1 MTDTVAVV
9 IAAVAGDDLQ
19 KPFKGK
25 FSGRRKIFAAF
36 FIGGNDMKILIDKN
50 PETLEIEKNI
60 EDEIIRAAEIVGKIY
75 GVENSEVS
83 ITLTDDKNIHELNKK
98 YRGIDRPTDVL
109 SFAFRE
115 SDEPKILDAEFET
128 LGDIIISVERAK
140 FQAEDFGHSFL
151 REIIFLEVHGL
162 LHLLGYDH
170 IEENDRI
177 EMENEQKF
185 VMEKIGITRD

>member
-1 MTDTVAVV
+1 
-9 IAAVAGDDLQ
+9 
-19 KPFKGK
+19 
-25 FSGRRKIFAAF
+25 
-36 FIGGNDMKILIDKN
+36 MKILIDKN
-50 PETLEIEKNI
+50 PESLDFEKNI
-60 EDEIIRAAEIVGKIY
+60 ESEIIRAAETVGKIY

-83 ITLTDDKNIHELNKK
+83 ITLTDDKIIHELNKK
-98 YRGIDRPTDVL
+98 YRNIDRPTDVL

-115 SDEPKILDAEFET
+115 SDEPKILNVETET

-140 FQAEDFGHSFL
+140 IQAEDFGHSFL

-177 EMENEQKF
+177 EMEAEQKF
-185 VMEKIGITRD
+185 VMEKIGIRRA

>member
-1 MTDTVAVV
+1 
-9 IAAVAGDDLQ
+9 
-19 KPFKGK
+19 
-25 FSGRRKIFAAF
+25 
-36 FIGGNDMKILIDKN
+36 MKILIDKN
-50 PETLEIEKNI
+50 PENLDVEKNI
-60 EDEIIRAAEIVGKIY
+60 EDEMIRAAEIVGKIY
-75 GVENSEVS
+75 GVEKSEVS

-98 YRGIDRPTDVL
+98 FRKIDRPTDVL

-115 SDEPKILDAEFET
+115 SDEPEILNAEFET

-140 FQAEDFGHSFL
+140 IQAEDFGHSFL

-170 IEENDRI
+170 IEEDDRI

>member
-1 MTDTVAVV
+1 MT
-9 IAAVAGDDLQ
+9 
-19 KPFKGK
+19 
-25 FSGRRKIFAAF
+25 
-36 FIGGNDMKILIDKN
+36 ILISREN
-50 PETLEIEKNI
+50 ISVEENI
-60 EDEIIRAAEIVGKIY
+60 EVEIIRAAEVVGEIY

-98 YRGIDRPTDVL
+98 FRGIDRPTDVL

-115 SDEPKILDAEFET
+115 SDEPKILDAEVET

-140 FQAEDFGHSFL
+140 VQAEEFGHSFL

-170 IEENDRI
+170 IDENDRL
-177 EMENEQKF
+177 EMETEQKF
-185 VMEKIGITRD
+185 IMSKLNIGRD